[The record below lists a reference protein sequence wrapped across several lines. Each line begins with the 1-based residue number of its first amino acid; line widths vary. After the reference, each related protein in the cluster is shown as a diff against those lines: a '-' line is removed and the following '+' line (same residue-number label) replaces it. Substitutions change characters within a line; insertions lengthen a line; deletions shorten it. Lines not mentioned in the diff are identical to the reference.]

1 MRKTIIAAS
10 AAALLALSACG
21 NEDVQGAVDGAKDAA
36 SSQADKATEAAGSA
50 AADATD
56 AAGKAM
62 NGEGSGAEGAEGE
75 GANAEGADGAN
86 GEGGSAE
93 GEGADGAAAGGGE
106 MAPIALPD
114 GSEVQVPAGIAQK
127 YEEIQGASGHLGAPV
142 GEAQEVAGGQ
152 MLEFEGGTIIQN
164 PDGQAF
170 LVQGEILKEYTANGG
185 PGGDLGFPTTDETP
199 QDGGF
204 ISTFDNGE
212 ITWDIAGEQA
222 TVTPN

>member
-1 MRKTIIAAS
+1 MLVLIVYIRAS
-10 AAALLALSACG
+10 RR
-21 NEDVQGAVDGAKDAA
+21 
-36 SSQADKATEAAGSA
+36 T
-50 AADATD
+50 
-56 AAGKAM
+56 
-62 NGEGSGAEGAEGE
+62 
-75 GANAEGADGAN
+75 
-86 GEGGSAE
+86 
-93 GEGADGAAAGGGE
+93 GAAA
-106 MAPIALPD
+106 ASCDWNA
-114 GSEVQVPAGIAQK
+114 AGIAQK

-170 LVQGEILKEYTANGG
+170 LVQGEILKEYMSNGG

-212 ITWDIAGEQA
+212 VTWDIAGNQA

>member
-21 NEDVQGAVDGAKDAA
+21 SEDVQGAVDGATEAA
-36 SSQADKATEAAGSA
+36 ASQADKATEAAGSA

-56 AAGKAM
+56 AAGQAM
-62 NGEGSGAEGAEGE
+62 NGEGSGEA
-75 GANAEGADGAN
+75 GADG
-86 GEGGSAE
+86 EDGSADGAS
-93 GEGADGAAAGGGE
+93 GEGADGAAAGGDE

-170 LVQGEILKEYTANGG
+170 LVQGEILKEYMSNGG

-212 ITWDIAGEQA
+212 VTWDIASNQA

>member
-21 NEDVQGAVDGAKDAA
+21 SEDVQGAVDGATDAA
-36 SSQADKATEAAGSA
+36 ASQADKATEAAGSA

-56 AAGKAM
+56 AAGQAL
-62 NGEGSGAEGAEGE
+62 NGEGSGEA
-75 GANAEGADGAN
+75 GADGEAAD
-86 GEGGSAE
+86 GEGGSADGAS

-114 GSEVQVPAGIAQK
+114 GSEVQAPAGIAQK

-170 LVQGEILKEYTANGG
+170 LVQGEILKEYMSNGG

-212 ITWDIAGEQA
+212 ITWDIAGNQA